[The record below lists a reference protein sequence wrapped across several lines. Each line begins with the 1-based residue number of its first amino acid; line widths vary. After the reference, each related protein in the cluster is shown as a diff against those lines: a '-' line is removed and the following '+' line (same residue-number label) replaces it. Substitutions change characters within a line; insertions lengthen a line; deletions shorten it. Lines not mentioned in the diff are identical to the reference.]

1 MSAVSRSFDDPA
13 AEAAKLLNRLGLAVL
28 VIVTPCAGLFS
39 IQALYSLMPVGAVLI
54 LIAAVLRGDNGV
66 ARLLQALRSPLGAL
80 ALFIAFWSCLS
91 LAWTVFPLPA
101 GERFFKTFGL
111 GLLVALAASCLP
123 DRTKVSNLNLIPIG
137 LFATVLATLI
147 LILVGVANFKGGSD
161 IETSLLQRSVI
172 TLVLL
177 IWPALGVLSLR
188 ERWMTAGALAILVA
202 VAVIGAWARISLMA
216 MAIGA
221 LTFAGAMSQ
230 PVWTARVAA
239 VVFAALFAAAPVWA
253 FLTRFLVNATGFAES
268 LASPMIVWADLM
280 ANEWPRVITGHGL
293 VMAAG
298 GVTMGYLPAET
309 PTSLMFEI
317 WYDLGI
323 VGAWAFA
330 ALILFAFSAAGR
342 TPANVAPA
350 LIAGLVAGLTIAV
363 FGLATEQIWW
373 VTLVAVDTL
382 AFACLVKGSHRGKR
396 LLAQTVEA
404 EQIEHIS

>member
-39 IQALYSLMPVGAVLI
+39 VHALYSLMPVGAVLI
-54 LIAAVLRGDNGV
+54 LIAAVLRGDNGF
-66 ARLLQALRSPLGAL
+66 ARLLKALGSLPGGL
-80 ALFIAFWSCLS
+80 ALFLAFWSFLS
-91 LAWTVFPLPA
+91 LAWTLFPLPA
-101 GERFFKTFGL
+101 GERFFKTFGA

-123 DRTKVSNLNLIPIG
+123 DKTKTSNLNLIPIG
-137 LFATVLATLI
+137 LFVTVLATLAM
-147 LILVGVANFKGGSD
+147 ILVGVANFKGGLD
-161 IETSLLQRSVI
+161 LETSLLQRSVI

-188 ERWMTAGALAILVA
+188 DRWIAAGGLAILVA
-202 VAVIGAWARISLMA
+202 LAVICGLARISLVA
-216 MAIGA
+216 MALGA
-221 LTFAGAMSQ
+221 LTYAGAMSQ
-230 PVWTARVAA
+230 PLWTARIAGVI
-239 VVFAALFAAAPVWA
+239 FALLFAAAPLWA
-253 FLTRFLVNATGFAES
+253 LLISFIANAMRLSQTFF
-268 LASPMIVWADLM
+268 SPMIVWADLITH
-280 ANEWPRVITGHGL
+280 EGLRLITGHGL

-298 GVTMGYLPAET
+298 GVTMGYLPADS

-330 ALILFAFSAAGR
+330 ALVLCAFWAAGR

-350 LIAGLVAGLTIAV
+350 LLAGIVAGLSIAV

-373 VTLVAVDTL
+373 VTLIAVDAL

-396 LLAQTVEA
+396 LLARTVGA
-404 EQIEHIS
+404 EQR

>member
-39 IQALYSLMPVGAVLI
+39 IQALYSLMPVGAALI
-54 LIAAVLRGDNGV
+54 LIAAVLRGDN
-66 ARLLQALRSPLGAL
+66 AFKRLLRALKSLLGSL
-80 ALFIAFWSCLS
+80 ALFLAFWSFLS
-91 LAWTVFPLPA
+91 LAWTLFPLSA
-101 GERFFKTFGL
+101 GERFFKTFGT
-111 GLLVALAASCLP
+111 GLLVALAVSCLP

-137 LFATVLATLI
+137 LFVTALATLA
-147 LILVGVANFKGGSD
+147 LILVGVTNFKGGSD

-188 ERWMTAGALAILVA
+188 ERWMSAGVLAVLVALAVF
-202 VAVIGAWARISLMA
+202 GAWARISLVA

-221 LTFAGAMSQ
+221 LTFATAMSQ
-230 PVWTARVAA
+230 PVWTARVAGLF
-239 VVFAALFAAAPVWA
+239 FALLFAAAPLWA
-253 FLTRFLVNATGFAES
+253 FLTKFFAGATGLSEGV
-268 LASPMIVWADLM
+268 LSPMIVWADLM
-280 ANEWPRVITGHGL
+280 MSEWPRLITGHGL

-298 GVTMGYLPAET
+298 GVTMGYIPAAA

-323 VGAWAFA
+323 VGAGAFA
-330 ALILFAFSAAGR
+330 ALVLCAFAAAGR

-350 LIAGLVAGLTIAV
+350 LLAGLVAGLIIAV

-373 VTLVAVDTL
+373 VTLVAIDAL

-396 LLAQTVEA
+396 LRAQTLEG
-404 EQIEHIS
+404 IGR